1 MVSLLV
7 AKNEFIRSLKSKKK
21 LVLTFLL
28 PLLSIIIAIFINNMM
43 KPSINIGVI
52 ENEYTNRQAEEKIS
66 SVAGV
71 KVSKIN
77 EESINTDMILA
88 KYLGVIK
95 FKENNKFEVYCLDKN
110 MKTFIEEALSE
121 VINNGKVNKIE
132 DLLSTLDEFGL
143 SASQRANGFILI
155 TLIITCTMS
164 ATIILK
170 DKEDKILL
178 RYVITPN
185 KLSSYILGNCIH
197 NTINTI
203 MQIAISAVFV
213 YLLKIDIGISM
224 SQFIIIGVV
233 IAIISTSIA
242 TLVTVMSNSE
252 LKASLLAS
260 SIALIM
266 ALLGGGFLPIEK
278 MPNMLK
284 FISNISIT
292 RWIIDLTSLMENG
305 VNYRDSFIII
315 AFIILISIIGV
326 IISVK
331 IGEKKFR
338 KMVYY
343 T

>member
-52 ENEYTNRQAEEKIS
+52 ENEYTNRQVEEKIS
-66 SVAGV
+66 SVSGV
-71 KVSKIN
+71 KVSKAK
-77 EESINTDMILA
+77 EGSINTDMILA

-95 FKENNKFEVYCLDKN
+95 FKENNKFEVYCLDEN

-121 VINNGKVNKIE
+121 VISNGKVNKIE
-132 DLLSTLDEFGL
+132 DLLSTLDEGGL

-178 RYVITPN
+178 RYAITPN
-185 KLSSYILGNCIH
+185 KLSSYILGNCIY

-213 YLLKIDIGISM
+213 YLLKIDIGISI
-224 SQFIIIGVV
+224 SQFIIIGIV
-233 IAIISTSIA
+233 IAIVSTSIA
-242 TLVTVMSNSE
+242 ILVTVMSNSE

-292 RWIIDLTSLMENG
+292 RWIIDLTSLMEKG
-305 VNYRDSFIII
+305 INYRDSFITII
-315 AFIILISIIGV
+315 FIILISIIVV

-338 KMVYY
+338 KMVY
-343 T
+343 